1 MKKKVIAILLAAC
14 AMFGAL
20 GLAGCKKKS
29 DGHTHSFNKQ
39 VAEDEYLESAA
50 TISDKAHYYYSC
62 ECGEKG
68 AETFEYGTPLFTEGL
83 KYTMNADRLGYTV
96 TGIGIASDI
105 DIIIPAEYKGLPVTG
120 IGEKAFCDRD
130 SNFKEHSVIKSITI
144 PHSVKSIGV
153 QAFYSCTGIELINF
167 LFMKEEYSKIE
178 VGNSWIPHT
187 WTQRWELRFIDE
199 NHFYEVIS

>member
-39 VAEDEYLESAA
+39 VAEDEYLESPA

-68 AETFEYGTPLFTEGL
+68 TETFEYGTPLFTEGL

-120 IGEKAFCDRD
+120 IGAYAFRDRNENILD
-130 SNFKEHSVIKSITI
+130 NATIKSITI
-144 PHSVKSIGV
+144 PASITAIGEE
-153 QAFYSCTGIELINF
+153 AFVSCYGLEKLKF
-167 LFMKEEYSKIE
+167 LFSFEQFKAVSKGSNFFPMSVEFIFEFTDRKMDSNWQQIE
-178 VGNSWIPHT
+178 
-187 WTQRWELRFIDE
+187 
-199 NHFYEVIS
+199 